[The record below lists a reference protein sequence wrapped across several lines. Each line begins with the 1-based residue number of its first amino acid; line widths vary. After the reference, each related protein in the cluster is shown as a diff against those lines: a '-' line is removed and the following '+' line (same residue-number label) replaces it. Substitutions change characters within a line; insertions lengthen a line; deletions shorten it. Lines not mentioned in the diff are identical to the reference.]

1 MSEHLS
7 IRGEAKVELTR
18 KTAHGVERVNM
29 NLHNTIS
36 RGGRR
41 YMLAGA
47 VANLFGGTGGTYG
60 RVAARTTLFNTYS
73 VRYSSSSSESWLEGG
88 TDYKHALSCAVLG
101 ISDSEYDGINA
112 DSTILPLLA
121 SDGTVD
127 SNKVRALANI
137 ETVATSEVGIAD
149 ICKPDSVV
157 NLSMIGNKFK
167 FPAGTG
173 EGTIT
178 GVAMIPGSWA
188 PGKVPFGGAIVS
200 KLIEPALILNSHT
213 LSDKFVAPGVDGVGD
228 SSIRYNMNYSG
239 VTSREYDIYTGEVTD
254 GQSSDWFPT
263 YNTETLMLE
272 TSNFIATVDNANSQ
286 LACYDKNHA
295 YNRSALAF
303 GYNTRINR
311 LEAVSLYKNNT
322 TGEVYAFFRYLDR
335 YNTKTYGYNK
345 IYMNG
350 DYPSITYT
358 NALDESSFFS
368 FLSTEFGITIPSGW
382 VNNSD
387 LEYVLPMTVG
397 QYTGFRVG
405 VINSYGTYIYEDDV
419 FITSDASD
427 VIDGLIDIIPCTNW
441 YDCVWGVGSDYG
453 VIFIGTSGDMF
464 PGATTRP
471 ANSGY
476 TSITNGQFGNISNYC
491 YPNQAASSSIGL
503 PMQVMGRDAGYV
515 ESGRCGIYLSLRG
528 QWFNWLSCLKL
539 SQSQDKTGEAEMSV
553 QYDYSVN

>member
-1 MSEHLS
+1 MSEHVS
-7 IRGEAKVELTR
+7 IRGEANVELTR
-18 KTAHGVERVNM
+18 KIAHGIERVNM
-29 NLHNTIS
+29 NMHNTIS

-60 RVAARTTLFNTYS
+60 RIAARTTLFNTYS
-73 VRYSSSSSESWLEGG
+73 VRYSSSSSESWLQGG

-137 ETVATSEVGIAD
+137 ETVASSDVGIAD
-149 ICKPDSVV
+149 ISKPDSVV
-157 NLSMIGNKFK
+157 NLNMIGNKFK

-173 EGTIT
+173 DGTIT

-200 KLIEPALILNSHT
+200 KLIEPALILNNHT
-213 LSDKFVAPGVDGVGD
+213 LSTKFVAPGIDGLSG
-228 SSIRYNMNYSG
+228 SSVRFNLNYSG
-239 VTSREYDIYTGEVTD
+239 VSSRVYDIYTGTVTD

-263 YNTETLMLE
+263 YSNEAVMLE
-272 TSNFIATVDNANSQ
+272 TGNFIATIDAPNKQ
-286 LACYDKNHA
+286 LVCYDKNNA
-295 YNRSALAF
+295 YNRSTLSF
-303 GYNTRINR
+303 GYNTKVNSI
-311 LEAVSLYKNNT
+311 EAASLYRNDT
-322 TGEVYAFFRYLDR
+322 TGEIYAFFRYLDR
-335 YNTKTYGYNK
+335 YDTKTYGYNK
-345 IYMNG
+345 IYMSG
-350 DYPSITYT
+350 EHPSIDFT
-358 NALDESSFFS
+358 NGLTDSSFYS
-368 FLSTEFGITIPSGW
+368 FLSSLGITLPSGW
-382 VNNSD
+382 TSSTDVG
-387 LEYVLPMTVG
+387 YILPMTIG

-405 VINSYGTYIYEDDV
+405 ITNTNGTHVYEDDV
-419 FITSDASD
+419 FITTDTSN
-427 VIDGLIDIIPCTNW
+427 VIGGLIDIIPCTNW

-453 VIFIGTSGDMF
+453 VIFLGTSGEKF
-464 PGATTRP
+464 SSATSRP

-476 TSITNGQFGNISNYC
+476 TSITSGQFGNISNYC
-491 YPNQAASSSIGL
+491 YIYQAASNSIGI
-503 PMQVMGRDAGYV
+503 PMQVSGRDTGYV
-515 ESGRCGIYLSLRG
+515 ENGRCGVYLSLRG

-539 SQSQDKTGEAEMSV
+539 SQSQDKTGEAEMTV